1 MECQVDLR
9 VKQFGEKM
17 GTVSK
22 ALGLL
27 DFLGQSHTPKGLT
40 DLARL
45 AGFDKATTRRLLLEL
60 VANGFVEQDVQT
72 RDYALGPALQ
82 MLGRAREERFPLL
95 RISQPIVSALAEKTG
110 ETVHTTEFC
119 AGILMSVCIEHSPKT
134 VRVSLEPGQ
143 KLPLHSTASGF
154 AFLAASAP
162 SFVEGVVRKP
172 MHRFT
177 ARTPTDRES
186 LFRCVSETSARGY
199 SISNETMEEGVHS
212 VAAALCDPMG
222 KPVGTIAVAMPIARA
237 SAALTKDFGLLA
249 LQAAEDISLRLFGKR
264 TGTGLKKAS

>member
-1 MECQVDLR
+1 
-9 VKQFGEKM
+9 M

-27 DFLGQSHTPKGLT
+27 DFLGQSNAPKGLT
-40 DLARL
+40 ELARL

-60 VANGFVEQDVQT
+60 VANGFVEQDAQS

-95 RISQPIVSALAEKTG
+95 RISQPFVSALAEKTG

-119 AGILMSVCIEHSPKT
+119 AGILLSVCIEHSPKT

-154 AFLAASAP
+154 AFLAASTPA
-162 SFVEGVVRKP
+162 FVESVARKP
-172 MHRFT
+172 MQRFT
-177 ARTPTDRES
+177 ARTPTDRDG
-186 LFRCVSETSARGY
+186 LLRFVRETSARGY

-212 VAAALCDPMG
+212 VAAALCDPLG
-222 KPVGTIAVAMPIARA
+222 KPVGTIAVAMPMARA
-237 SAALTKDFGLLA
+237 NAVSTKESGLLT
-249 LQAAEDISLRLFGKR
+249 LQAAEDISQRLFGKR
-264 TGTGLKKAS
+264 SGAGLKKAS